1 MVCVASCL
9 DSALPPHLGSL
20 CVNLAPSLEASF
32 VPCVLLTLCSD
43 LVAQCAAFTLVFC
56 LVPTTPAFHSAT
68 PAFHSQAG
76 ILGLEVHWH
85 L

>member
-9 DSALPPHLGSL
+9 DRALSPRLGSL
-20 CVNLAPSLEASF
+20 CVNLAPHLGAPS
-32 VPCVLLTLCSD
+32 VTCVLTLCSD
-43 LVAQCAAFTLVFC
+43 LVAQRAAFTLVFC
-56 LVPTTPAFHSAT
+56 LVVAT

-76 ILGLEVHWH
+76 ILGLEVHWQ

>member
-9 DSALPPHLGSL
+9 DSALPPHLASL
-20 CVNLAPSLEASF
+20 CANLAPSLGASF
-32 VPCVLLTLCSD
+32 VTCVLLTLCSD

-56 LVPTTPAFHSAT
+56 LVSAT

-76 ILGLEVHWH
+76 ILHLEVHWH

>member
-9 DSALPPHLGSL
+9 DSTFPSRLGSL
-20 CVNLAPSLEASF
+20 CVNLAPRLGAPS
-32 VPCVLLTLCSD
+32 VTCVLTLCSD
-43 LVAQCAAFTLVFC
+43 LVAQRAAFTLVFC
-56 LVPTTPAFHSAT
+56 PVADT